1 VATRT
6 PSSPARGLPAAFV
19 EELRALLGP
28 RLSLA
33 EAVRAQHG
41 RDESRFAAC
50 LPDAVA
56 YVDSTPEVAQAV
68 AMCARHGVP
77 VIPYGAGS
85 SVEGQL
91 IAVQGGLSLD
101 LSGMNAVLALRPDEL
116 SATVQAGVT
125 RKQLNEAL
133 KGTGLFFPVDPGAD
147 ATLGG
152 MCATRASGTAAV
164 RYGTMRENVL
174 GLTVVTATGEV
185 FRQSSRARKSAAGY
199 DLKSIFIG
207 SEGTLGVITEVTVK
221 LHPVPEAMSA
231 AVVNFPSLSAAV
243 ATVIQALQM
252 GVPVARSEYLDAAN
266 IRAINAYSKT
276 QLPESDL
283 LFFEFHGSPA
293 AVEEH
298 AKIVED
304 LAAQNGG
311 RDFEWALH
319 PEDRTRLWE
328 ARHTAFFALLQSRPG
343 CRAVL
348 TDTCVP
354 ISRLVDS
361 ITGAR
366 AILDASGL
374 PCAIG
379 GHVGDG
385 NFHCAILV
393 DPDSPAEVEEAEQL
407 NARIVA
413 LAQAMDG
420 TCSGE
425 HGVGL
430 HKIRYLAGEV
440 GETGLALMRQ
450 LKHAFDPQ
458 NIMNPGKTIA

>member
-1 VATRT
+1 LTH
-6 PSSPARGLPAAFV
+6 PSALRRLPAAFLDD
-19 EELRALLGP
+19 LRALLGA

-33 EAVRAQHG
+33 ETVRAQHG
-41 RDESRFAAC
+41 RDESRFAPQ

-56 YVDSTPEVAQAV
+56 FADSTEEVSRILEL
-68 AMCARHGVP
+68 CARERVP
-77 VIPYGAGS
+77 LVPWGAGS

-91 IAVQGGLSLD
+91 IPVRGGVCLD
-101 LSGMNAVLALRPDEL
+101 LSGLNQVIAVREAEL
-116 SATVQAGVT
+116 TATVQAGVT

-133 KGTGLFFPVDPGAD
+133 KGTGLFFPIDPGAD
-147 ATLGG
+147 ASIGG

-174 GLTVVTATGEV
+174 GLTVVTASGAV
-185 FRQSSRARKSAAGY
+185 LRQTSRARKSAAGY
-199 DLKSIFIG
+199 DLRSLFIG

-221 LHPVPEAMSA
+221 LHPVPEAMA
-231 AVVNFPSLSAAV
+231 AAV
-243 ATVIQALQM
+243 ANFDSLAAAVDTVIQALQL

-276 QLPESDL
+276 KLREADA

-298 AKIVED
+298 ARVVQE
-304 LAAQNGG
+304 LAAANGG
-311 RDFEWALH
+311 RDFEWALR
-319 PEDRTRLWE
+319 PEDRSRLWE
-328 ARHTAFFALLQSRPG
+328 ARHSAFFALLQTRPG

-354 ISRLVDS
+354 ISRLAEC
-361 ITGAR
+361 ITAAR
-366 AILDASGL
+366 SLLDASAL
-374 PCAIG
+374 PTAIG

-393 DPDSPAEVEEAEQL
+393 DADSAAEVEEAEAL
-407 NARIVA
+407 NDRIVK
-413 LAQAMDG
+413 LAQSMDG

-430 HKIRYLAGEV
+430 HKMHYLAGEV
-440 GETGLALMRQ
+440 GETGLDLMRQ
-450 LKHAFDPQ
+450 IKHALDPLG
-458 NIMNPGKTIA
+458 ILNPGKTIVEQQ

>member
-1 VATRT
+1 M
-6 PSSPARGLPAAFV
+6 PSALPPAFV
-19 EELRALLGP
+19 DALHALLGP

-41 RDESRFAAC
+41 RDESRFAPR

-56 YVDSTPEVAQAV
+56 QVASTEEVAAIV
-68 AMCARHGVP
+68 RLCAAHRVP
-77 VIPYGAGS
+77 VIPYGAGT

-91 IAVQGGLSLD
+91 IPVHGGLSLD
-101 LSGMNAVLALRPDEL
+101 LSALQQVLAVRPDEM

-125 RKQLNEAL
+125 RKQLNAAL

-147 ATLGG
+147 ASIGG

-174 GLTVVTATGEV
+174 GLTVVTASGEV
-185 FRQSSRARKSAAGY
+185 FRPTSRARKSAAGY
-199 DLKSIFIG
+199 DLKSLFVG
-207 SEGTLGVITEVTVK
+207 SEGTLGVITEATVR

-231 AVVNFPSLSAAV
+231 AVVNFPSLAAAV
-243 ATVIQALQM
+243 ETVIQALQM
-252 GVPVARSEYLDAAN
+252 GVPVARSEYLDATN

-276 QLPESDL
+276 TLREADA
-283 LFFEFHGSPA
+283 LFFEFHGSPSA
-293 AVEEH
+293 VQEHVRVVEE
-298 AKIVED
+298 

-311 RDFEWALH
+311 QDFAWAVQ
-319 PEDRTRLWE
+319 PEDRTRLWD
-328 ARHTAFFALLQSRPG
+328 ARHTAFFALLQTRPG

-354 ISRLVDS
+354 ISRLVEC
-361 ITGAR
+361 ITSAR
-366 AILDASGL
+366 ALLDASGL
-374 PCAIG
+374 PATIG

-393 DPDSPAEVEEAEQL
+393 DPDNAAEVDAAEAL
-407 NARIVA
+407 NTRIVA

-430 HKIRYLAGEV
+430 HKLGFLV
-440 GETGLALMRQ
+440 GEIGAEGLALMRQ
-450 LKHAFDPQ
+450 IKQALDPL
-458 NIMNPGKTIA
+458 NIMNPGKTVA